1 MITELLAALSAIP
14 KIANSLDRLAG
25 TVAQLNARAV
35 KARAAE
41 RRSTKDDEIEK
52 RIAALVDTSPVKR
65 MPGREAGEH
74 RAPDGSPLWY
84 LARPEEGHVAA
95 RHV

>member
-14 KIANSLDRLAG
+14 KIADSLDRLAG

-41 RRSTKDDEIEK
+41 RRSSKDDEIEK
-52 RIAALVDTSPVKR
+52 RIAELVDTSPVKR
-65 MPGREAGEH
+65 MPEREAGEH
-74 RAPDGSPLWY
+74 PATDGP
-84 LARPEEGHVAA
+84 A
-95 RHV
+95 